1 MKMQPII
8 GIIGKTDENKK
19 SEVGIDYVNAIEKSG
34 GIPLLLPYSEN
45 VDTIASYLSLCD
57 GFMFV
62 GGVDI
67 NPEYYNEKI
76 LNSSVCICKERDDF
90 DFLVIKEVLKTAKPI
105 LAICRGIQLLNVA
118 LGGTLIQDIPTQ
130 APSSVLHKQTESRY
144 EFSHSVKILKDTPLF
159 ELVRKDRLTVNSF
172 HHQAIKTLGN
182 GLRIMAQS
190 DDGVIEAICGVS
202 ERFLRAY
209 QWHPELLYQ
218 KDETTPKLFEEFV
231 NACIKNSKNG

>member
-1 MKMQPII
+1 MRPII

-45 VDTIASYLSLCD
+45 VDTITSYVKLCD
-57 GFMFV
+57 GFIFV

-67 NPEYYNEKI
+67 SPAYFGEEV
-76 LNSSVCICKERDDF
+76 LNNTVCICKERDYF
-90 DFLVIKEVLKTAKPI
+90 DFLVLRQVLKTNKPI
-105 LAICRGIQLLNVA
+105 FAICRGIQLVNVA

-130 APSSVLHKQTESRY
+130 KPSPILHKQTESRY
-144 EFSHSVKILKDTPLF
+144 AFSHSVKVEKTTPLF
-159 ELVRKDRLTVNSF
+159 ELVQKDSLKVNSF
-172 HHQAIKTLGN
+172 HHQAIKTLGK
-182 GLRIMAQS
+182 GLCVMAQS
-190 DDGVIEAICGVS
+190 DDRVIEAVYGVG

-209 QWHPELLYQ
+209 QWHPELLFD

-231 NACIKNSKNG
+231 DACLKIS